1 MATLC
6 HYFCG
11 NMRAPL
17 VQRPRLEVVSGD
29 LLGVRALPWA
39 LYNPDFYQRRA
50 TTQSGHCKGVK
61 GVVSQTK
68 STQKLYLSKLLNAN
82 GSIGMCLKEEQ
93 TDDKVARVTLRNT
106 RRTAD
111 KAPDTS
117 DLNVL
122 TSWPSEAGSKGGKL
136 NHPMT

>member
-1 MATLC
+1 MC
-6 HYFCG
+6 
-11 NMRAPL
+11 
-17 VQRPRLEVVSGD
+17 
-29 LLGVRALPWA
+29 
-39 LYNPDFYQRRA
+39 
-50 TTQSGHCKGVK
+50 GHCPGLYTALTFTRDGQPPKVATAKGLK
-61 GVVSQTK
+61 GLFHRQKVHK
-68 STQKLYLSKLLNAN
+68 KLYLSKVLNAN

-122 TSWPSEAGSKGGKL
+122 TSWPSEAGS
-136 NHPMT
+136 